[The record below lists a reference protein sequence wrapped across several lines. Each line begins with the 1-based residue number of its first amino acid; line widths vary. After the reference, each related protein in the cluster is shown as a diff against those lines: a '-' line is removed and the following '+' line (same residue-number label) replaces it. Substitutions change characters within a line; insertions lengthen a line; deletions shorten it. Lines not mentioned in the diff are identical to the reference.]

1 MMQRKRYPKE
11 FKDQLIQEVQEAGS
25 VVQVAKRHG
34 INDRTLSR
42 WVRESKHASWEKA
55 PDEAKK
61 IQAYVPSPQEFR
73 ELEKENDQLKKI
85 LGEKDLKISILTDLL
100 KKSNPGFRTNLK

>member
-1 MMQRKRYPKE
+1 MQRKRYSKE
-11 FKDQLIQEVQEAGS
+11 LKDQLVREVKEAGS

-42 WVRESKHASWEKA
+42 WVRESKYSSWEKA

-61 IQAYVPSPQEFR
+61 MQAYVPSPQEFR
-73 ELEKENDQLKKI
+73 EMEKENNQLKQL
-85 LGEKDLKISILTDLL
+85 LGEKDLKIAILTDLL
-100 KKSNPGFRTNLK
+100 KKSNPGFKTNLK